1 MGTQPAQGFFYT
13 PVRGVNTLYFSHTPR
28 PICMGA
34 ARIFCR
40 GGIEAP
46 SSERRRCEVEAP
58 QAGAEGI
65 WVWGGGFSIF
75 ELKKASF
82 GAFWVLFFEVELNG
96 NWLRPLS
103 GMY

>member
-1 MGTQPAQGFFYT
+1 MAVTD
-13 PVRGVNTLYFSHTPR
+13 V
-28 PICMGA
+28 
-34 ARIFCR
+34 
-40 GGIEAP
+40 P
-46 SSERRRCEVEAP
+46 SPKNVL
-58 QAGAEGI
+58 
-65 WVWGGGFSIF
+65 IF